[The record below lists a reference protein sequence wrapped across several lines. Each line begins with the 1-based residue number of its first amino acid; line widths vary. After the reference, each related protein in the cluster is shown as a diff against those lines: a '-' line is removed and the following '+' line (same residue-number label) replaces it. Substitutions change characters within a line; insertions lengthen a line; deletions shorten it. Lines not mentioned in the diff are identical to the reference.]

1 MRTGLTARLGIAIV
15 SVLLASS
22 ALAQGPGGG
31 MGPGGIGPGGMG
43 PAGMGPGFGQH
54 RPPFEKAMGPEGDHG
69 RWWNNPK
76 VVEALKLTD
85 AQRKEFDATLLAHR
99 EKLVDLHANLQKAE
113 LEMEPLMGDDQPNE
127 GKILAE
133 IDKIAAARAELEK
146 ANARFLLAIRA
157 KLTPDQ
163 WKSLKQLQ
171 ADREKKMQE
180 RGPWQR
186 GEGRPGGGWQGRDG
200 QGPGGQGSGGQGSQF
215 QHHRVPPPPPANAPA
230 AGPQSMLDPDS
241 DGPVAP
247 AAGAPTAGI
256 VQ

>member
-1 MRTGLTARLGIAIV
+1 MRTGLTARFGFVIV
-15 SVLLASS
+15 SALLASS

-31 MGPGGIGPGGMG
+31 VSGGGR
-43 PAGMGPGFGQH
+43 GPGFGEH

-76 VVEALKLTD
+76 VVDALKLTD

-133 IDKIAAARAELEK
+133 IDKVASARAELEK

-157 KLTPDQ
+157 KLSPDQ
-163 WKSLKQLQ
+163 WKALKQLQ
-171 ADREKKMQE
+171 ADRQKHEQE
-180 RGPWQR
+180 RGQWQGR
-186 GEGRPGGGWQGRDG
+186 EGRPGAGWQGHDGQEPGGQGHDG
-200 QGPGGQGSGGQGSQF
+200 QGPQG
-215 QHHRVPPPPPANAPA
+215 QHHRMPPPPPGAAPA
-230 AGPQSMLDPDS
+230 PGPQSMLDPVW
-241 DGPVAP
+241 DGPAAPPAAVP
-247 AAGAPTAGI
+247 AAGI
-256 VQ
+256 QQ

>member
-1 MRTGLTARLGIAIV
+1 MRTGLTVRLGVAIA
-15 SVLLASS
+15 SVLLVSF

-31 MGPGGIGPGGMG
+31 MSGGG
-43 PAGMGPGFGQH
+43 GMGPGFGQH

-76 VVEALKLTD
+76 VVDALKLTD
-85 AQRKEFDATLLAHR
+85 AQRKEMDATMLAHR

-127 GKILAE
+127 AKILAE

-146 ANARFLLAIRA
+146 ANARFLLGIRA

-163 WKSLKQLQ
+163 WKALKQLQ
-171 ADREKKMQE
+171 ADRQKHMQE

-186 GEGRPGGGWQGRDG
+186 GEGRQGRDG
-200 QGPGGQGSGGQGSQF
+200 DGHDGQGPQG
-215 QHHRVPPPPPANAPA
+215 QHHRMPPPPPGNAPA
-230 AGPQSMLDPDS
+230 TGPQSGLNPDS
-241 DGPVAP
+241 DAPAAP
-247 AAGAPTAGI
+247 AAGAPSAGMN
-256 VQ
+256 Q

>member
-1 MRTGLTARLGIAIV
+1 MNTALTARLGVAIA
-15 SVLLASS
+15 SVLLAAS

-31 MGPGGIGPGGMG
+31 MGPG
-43 PAGMGPGFGQH
+43 FGEH
-54 RPPFEKAMGPEGDHG
+54 RPPFERALGPQGDHG

-76 VVEALKLTD
+76 VAEALKLTD

-113 LEMEPLMGDDQPNE
+113 LEMEPLIGDDQPNE

-133 IDKIAAARAELEK
+133 IDKVAAARAELEK

-163 WKSLKQLQ
+163 WKALKQLQ
-171 ADREKKMQE
+171 ADRQKQAEE

-186 GEGRPGGGWQGRDG
+186 GDGPQGRDG
-200 QGPGGQGSGGQGSQF
+200 QGPGGQGPQG
-215 QHHRVPPPPPANAPA
+215 QHHRLPPPPSADAPA
-230 AGPQSMLDPDS
+230 GGPQSMLDLDLGGLNSDGPDS
-241 DGPVAP
+241 DRP
-247 AAGAPTAGI
+247 ATPEPGTLTVGL
-256 VQ
+256 QR

>member
-1 MRTGLTARLGIAIV
+1 MKTGLTARFGFAIG
-15 SVLLASS
+15 SILLASS

-31 MGPGGIGPGGMG
+31 MGPGGG
-43 PAGMGPGFGQH
+43 GPGFGQH

-76 VVEALKLTD
+76 VIDALKLTD
-85 AQRKEFDATLLAHR
+85 AQRKEMDATLLAHR

-127 GKILAE
+127 AKILAE

-146 ANARFLLAIRA
+146 ANARFLLGIRA

-163 WKSLKQLQ
+163 WKALKQLQ
-171 ADREKKMQE
+171 ADRQKHMQE

-186 GEGRPGGGWQGRDG
+186 GEGRQGRDG
-200 QGPGGQGSGGQGSQF
+200 KGPDGQGPQG
-215 QHHRVPPPPPANAPA
+215 QHHRMPPPPPGNAPATAPQSMLESGLGCPRCSRGSEAPA
-230 AGPQSMLDPDS
+230 AGMEQ
-241 DGPVAP
+241 
-247 AAGAPTAGI
+247 
-256 VQ
+256 

>member
-1 MRTGLTARLGIAIV
+1 MSTGLTARLGFAIV

-31 MGPGGIGPGGMG
+31 MSGGGGRV
-43 PAGMGPGFGQH
+43 PGFGEH

-85 AQRKEFDATLLAHR
+85 AQRKEMDATLLAHR

-127 GKILAE
+127 SKILAE

-146 ANARFLLAIRA
+146 ANARFLLGIRA
-157 KLTPDQ
+157 KLTADQ

-171 ADREKKMQE
+171 ADRQKHMEE
-180 RGPWQR
+180 RGPWQ
-186 GEGRPGGGWQGRDG
+186 GHEGRQGRYGQGSDG
-200 QGPGGQGSGGQGSQF
+200 QGPQDQRHGM
-215 QHHRVPPPPPANAPA
+215 PPPPPAGAPPA
-230 AGPQSMLDPDS
+230 PGPQGMVDPDS
-241 DGPVAP
+241 DRPAAP
-247 AAGAPTAGI
+247 AAGAPAAGME
-256 VQ
+256 Q

>member
-1 MRTGLTARLGIAIV
+1 
-15 SVLLASS
+15 
-22 ALAQGPGGG
+22 
-31 MGPGGIGPGGMG
+31 
-43 PAGMGPGFGQH
+43 
-54 RPPFEKAMGPEGDHG
+54 MGPEGDHG

-85 AQRKEFDATLLAHR
+85 AQRKEMDATLLTHR

-146 ANARFLLAIRA
+146 ANARFLLGIRA

-163 WKSLKQLQ
+163 WKALKQLQ
-171 ADREKKMQE
+171 ADRQKHMEE

-186 GEGRPGGGWQGRDG
+186 DEGRPGSGWQGRDG
-200 QGPGGQGSGGQGSQF
+200 HGQDGQG
-215 QHHRVPPPPPANAPA
+215 QHHRMPPPPANPPA
-230 AGPQSMLDPDS
+230 AGPQGMLNPDM
-241 DGPVAP
+241 DGPTAP
-247 AAGAPTAGI
+247 AVGAPAGME
-256 VQ
+256 Q